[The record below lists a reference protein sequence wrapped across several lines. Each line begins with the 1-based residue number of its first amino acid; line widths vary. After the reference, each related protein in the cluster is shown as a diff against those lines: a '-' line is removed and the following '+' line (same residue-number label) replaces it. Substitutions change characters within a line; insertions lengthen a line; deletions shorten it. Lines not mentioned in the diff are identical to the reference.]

1 MKCDLHV
8 NGDGSISLLVVAE
21 SDAELHNLSAFVKQ
35 ATSDERSPFVLQGGG
50 WPRTFDK
57 CGVTIGSSPATPADA
72 AARDL
77 ARVVSR
83 LKDEVASHG
92 HLRDFADR
100 WRALKALV
108 DQQAAELGEE

>member
-1 MKCDLHV
+1 MKCDLRV
-8 NGDGSISLLVVAE
+8 NADGSTFLLVVAE
-21 SDAELHNLSAFVKQ
+21 SDAELHNLSAFVAQ
-35 ATSDERSPFVLQGGG
+35 AKSDERRPFVSQGDG

-57 CGVTIGSSPATPADA
+57 CGVTISTAPATPSDV

-77 ARVVSR
+77 AREVSR